1 MSSKTEI
8 IDQLKAA
15 VTSGRTDI
23 LRSIISAV
31 EKGTCTCG
39 NVRISS
45 VVMFSYHLV
54 KYCLIMCICR
64 QTDTLVLFTL
74 YEADR

>member
-15 VTSGRTDI
+15 VASGRTDI

-31 EKGTCTCG
+31 ENGTCTCG

-45 VVMFSYHLV
+45 VVMLLNIV
-54 KYCLIMCICR
+54 
-64 QTDTLVLFTL
+64 
-74 YEADR
+74 